1 MPRGR
6 LRIHLGAAPGVG
18 KTYAMLEEAQRLRS
32 LGTDVV
38 VGFVEPHGRR
48 PTAALAEGLETVPRR
63 TMTHRGAVFTEMD
76 LDAVLAR
83 HPQVALVDELAHTN
97 VPGTR
102 HAKRWQDVEELLDAG
117 IDVVTTLNVQHLE
130 SLGDVVRQI
139 TGVPQRETLP
149 DEVAR
154 RADQIELVDLDPE
167 LLRRRMLHG
176 EIYPADRVEAA
187 LTHYFRLG
195 NLTAL
200 RELALLWLA
209 DRVEEGLQRYRAEHG
224 ITDPWETRERIM
236 VALTGGPEGE
246 TLIRR
251 AARVTARTPGSEL
264 LALHVV
270 PSDGLVHADPAA
282 LTAQRALV
290 ESLGGSYHQTTG
302 DDLPETLIQ
311 FAEAENVTQI
321 VLGASRRG
329 RLSTFLYGSVG
340 HRTIRRSGPI
350 DVLVVTHEEAAG
362 SSPRLRLPH
371 PPHAIGP
378 GWRRRFWAA
387 MLLAAVALPALT
399 LLLAA
404 MRDDVDLAFV
414 LLLYLLGIVVIA
426 LVGGLVPALIAA
438 LAAGLL
444 ADYYFSEPLHSLHVE
459 RTSDVLA
466 LVVFVVTAV
475 VVGMASGMAA
485 RRTYEAVRARSE
497 ARALSRLAA
506 ALMGGEALPALLE
519 QVREDFGLD
528 AVSLL
533 EEDTGHPAEPR
544 WHVVADAGED
554 PPRRPYDADV
564 ECPAGEGLT
573 LAARGR
579 SLSSDDRLLLGAC
592 AAQLVLAYVHGRLAA
607 AAAETGHRAEAEHT
621 RASLLLAASRDLRA
635 PLRTAEEAL
644 HRLSTH
650 PEEERSLATARSSVR
665 RAAQLVRDLDVL
677 SRLHAES
684 LDMYPRPV
692 DLDEILTEVLDTL
705 GPGSRR
711 IQFSLPEQLPDVI
724 ADAAVLTRVL
734 AALAAEALRHAPPDR
749 PARLTAETEPGP
761 GPGRLAIRVSDGT
774 TDGTSDGTS
783 DGTPDRAAESAEHA
797 GPPAKA
803 GRPKTDSVILRLS
816 RGLAEAMGGT
826 LEPAANGSAFA
837 MVLTLPTAAPRK
849 PRQAA

>member
-97 VPGTR
+97 VPGSR

-154 RADQIELVDLDPE
+154 RAEQIELVDLDPE

-187 LTHYFRLG
+187 LTHYFRVG

-264 LALHVV
+264 LAVHVV

-282 LTAQRALV
+282 LTAQRSLV

-371 PPHAIGP
+371 PPHATGP

-387 MLLAAVALPALT
+387 MVLAAVALPALT
-399 LLLAA
+399 LFLAA

-426 LVGGLVPALIAA
+426 LVGGLVPALLAA
-438 LAAGLL
+438 VAAGLL

-466 LVVFVVTAV
+466 LVVFVATAIL
-475 VVGMASGMAA
+475 VGMASGMAA

-506 ALMGGEALPALLE
+506 ALMHGEGLPALLE

-533 EEDTGHPAEPR
+533 EEDTDHPAEPR
-544 WHVVADAGED
+544 WHVVADAGEE

-592 AAQLVLAYVHGRLAA
+592 AAQLVLAYVHGRLAV

-644 HRLSTH
+644 GRLATH
-650 PEEERSLATARSSVR
+650 PAEEDGALATARSSVR

-692 DLDEILTEVLDTL
+692 DLDEVLTEVLDTL

-711 IQFSLPEQLPDVI
+711 IRFSLPERLPDVI

-734 AALAAEALRHAPPDR
+734 AALAAEALRHAPSEV
-749 PARLTAETEPGP
+749 PARLTAES
-761 GPGRLAIRVSDGT
+761 GPGRVAIRVTDGGPDGT
-774 TDGTSDGTS
+774 V
-783 DGTPDRAAESAEHA
+783 DRAGSAEPA
-797 GPPAKA
+797 EPPVKA
-803 GRPKTDSVILRLS
+803 GRPRTDTVILRLS
-816 RGLAEAMGGT
+816 RGLIEAMGGT
-826 LEPAANGSAFA
+826 LEPVANGSAFT
-837 MVLTLPTAAPRK
+837 MLLTLPTATPRR
-849 PRQAA
+849 PRQDA

>member
-18 KTYAMLEEAQRLRS
+18 KTYAMLEEGQRLRS
-32 LGTDVV
+32 SGADVV

-48 PTAALAEGLETVPRR
+48 PTAALAEGLDTIPRR
-63 TMTHRGAVFTEMD
+63 RMTHRGAVFTEMD

-97 VPGTR
+97 VPGSRNT
-102 HAKRWQDVEELLDAG
+102 KRWQDVEELLDAG
-117 IDVVTTLNVQHLE
+117 MDVVTTPNVQHLE

-154 RADQIELVDLDPE
+154 RAEQIELVDLEPE

-176 EIYPADRVEAA
+176 EIYPSDRIEAA
-187 LTHYFRLG
+187 LTHYFRVG

-224 ITDPWETRERIM
+224 ITAPWETRERIL

-251 AARVTARTPGSEL
+251 AARVTTRTPGSQL

-270 PSDGLVHADPAA
+270 PSDGLAHADPAA

-290 ESLGGSYHQTTG
+290 ESLGGSFHQTTG
-302 DDLPETLIQ
+302 DDLPETLLE
-311 FAEAENVTQI
+311 FAEAENITQI

-350 DVLVVTHEEAAG
+350 DVLVVTHERAARA
-362 SSPRLRLPH
+362 SSPFRLPH
-371 PPHAIGP
+371 PTRATGP
-378 GWRRRFWAA
+378 RRFWTA
-387 MLLAAVALPALT
+387 MLMTAVALPALT
-399 LLLAA
+399 LALTALRDHVDLSFVLVLHLLA
-404 MRDDVDLAFV
+404 V
-414 LLLYLLGIVVIA
+414 VVIA
-426 LVGGLVPALIAA
+426 LVGGLVPAL
-438 LAAGLL
+438 LAAVLL
-444 ADYYFSEPLHSLHVE
+444 ADYYFTAPLHSLNVE
-459 RTSDVLA
+459 STSDVLS
-466 LVVFVVTAV
+466 LVVFVITAV
-475 VVGMASGMAA
+475 VVGTVSGTAA
-485 RRTYEAVRARSE
+485 RRTREAVRARSE
-497 ARALSRLAA
+497 ARALSRLATT
-506 ALMGGEALPALLE
+506 LMHGEGLAALLE

-533 EEDTGHPAEPR
+533 EEDTEHPAEPR
-544 WHVVADAGED
+544 WRVVAGAGED
-554 PPRRPYDADV
+554 PPARPYEADV
-564 ECPAGEGLT
+564 ESPAADGMT

-579 SLSSDDRLLLGAC
+579 TLNSDDRLVLAAC
-592 AAQLVLAYVHGRLAA
+592 AAQLAMAYAHGRLAA
-607 AAAETGHRAEAEHT
+607 AAAETGLRADAEHT

-635 PLRTAEEAL
+635 PLRTAEGAL
-644 HRLSTH
+644 HHLSAD
-650 PEEERSLATARSSVR
+650 PNARPPAREEERYLATARRSVR
-665 RAAQLVRDLDVL
+665 RAAQLVADLDDL

-692 DLDEILTEVLDTL
+692 DLDDVLTEVLDTL

-711 IQFSLPEQLPDVI
+711 IRCHLPDRLPDVI

-734 AALAAEALRHAPPDR
+734 AVLAAEALRHTPPER
-749 PARLTAETEPGP
+749 PAHLTAETGP
-761 GPGRLAIRVSDGT
+761 GHVAVHV
-774 TDGTSDGTS
+774 TDGNGDGAG
-783 DGTPDRAAESAEHA
+783 GTVSGTEADQTE
-797 GPPAKA
+797 
-803 GRPKTDSVILRLS
+803 DSVVLRLS
-816 RGLAEAMGGT
+816 RDLAEAMGCA
-826 LEPAANGSAFA
+826 LEPVPSVPGFA
-837 MVLTLPTAAPRK
+837 MVLTLPTAVHLPA
-849 PRQAA
+849 

>member
-1 MPRGR
+1 
-6 LRIHLGAAPGVG
+6 
-18 KTYAMLEEAQRLRS
+18 MLEEGQRLRS
-32 LGTDVV
+32 SGADVV

-48 PTAALAEGLETVPRR
+48 PTAALAEGLETIPRR

-97 VPGTR
+97 VPGSRNT
-102 HAKRWQDVEELLDAG
+102 KRWQDVEELLDAG
-117 IDVVTTLNVQHLE
+117 TDVVTTLNVQHLE

-154 RADQIELVDLDPE
+154 RAEQIELVDLEPE

-176 EIYPADRVEAA
+176 EIYPSDRVEAA
-187 LTHYFRLG
+187 LTHYFRVG

-224 ITDPWETRERIM
+224 ITAPWETRERIM
-236 VALTGGPEGE
+236 VALTGGPESE

-251 AARVTARTPGSEL
+251 AARVTARTPGSQL

-302 DDLPETLIQ
+302 DDLPETLLE

-350 DVLVVTHEEAAG
+350 DVLVVTHEHAAG
-362 SSPRLRLPH
+362 ASSPLRLPRRTR
-371 PPHAIGP
+371 ATGP
-378 GWRRRFWAA
+378 RRFWT
-387 MLLAAVALPALT
+387 AVLMMVAGLPALT
-399 LLLAA
+399 LALAA
-404 MRDDVDLAFV
+404 LRAHVDLSFV
-414 LLLYLLGIVVIA
+414 LVLYLLAVVVIA
-426 LVGGLVPALIAA
+426 LVGGLVPALLAA

-444 ADYYFSEPLHSLHVE
+444 ADSYFTAPLHSLNVE
-459 RTSDVLA
+459 RTSDVLS
-466 LVVFVVTAV
+466 LVVFVITAV
-475 VVGMASGMAA
+475 LVGTAAGTAA
-485 RRTYEAVRARSE
+485 RRTHEAVRARSE
-497 ARALSRLAA
+497 ARALSRLAV
-506 ALMGGEALPALLE
+506 ALMHGEGLVALLE

-533 EEDTGHPAEPR
+533 EEDTEHPAEPR
-544 WHVVADAGED
+544 WRVVAGVGED
-554 PPRRPYDADV
+554 PPARPYEADV
-564 ECPAGEGLT
+564 ESPGADGLT

-579 SLSSDDRLLLGAC
+579 ALSSDDRLVLGAC
-592 AAQLVLAYVHGRLAA
+592 AAQLVMAYTHGRLAA
-607 AAAETGHRAEAEHT
+607 DAAETGLRAEAEHT
-621 RASLLLAASRDLRA
+621 RASLLLAASSDLRA
-635 PLRTAEEAL
+635 PLRTAEGAL
-644 HRLSTH
+644 HHLSADLGTR
-650 PEEERSLATARSSVR
+650 PPAQETEQYLATARASVR
-665 RAAQLVRDLDVL
+665 RAVQLVADLDDL
-677 SRLHAES
+677 SRLRAAS
-684 LDMYPRPV
+684 LDVYPRPV
-692 DLDEILTEVLDTL
+692 DLDEVLTEVLDTL

-711 IQFSLPEQLPDVI
+711 LHCNLPDQLPDVI

-734 AALAAEALRHAPPDR
+734 AVLAAEALRRAPPER
-749 PARLTAETEPGP
+749 SAHLTAETVPGH
-761 GPGRLAIRVSDGT
+761 VVVHV
-774 TDGTSDGTS
+774 TDGNTDGA
-783 DGTPDRAAESAEHA
+783 GTAARRQGRSRAERRTAWSCGSPATWPKPSAAPWSPFPPRPASRWRSRCRRRLRRPRADR
-797 GPPAKA
+797 
-803 GRPKTDSVILRLS
+803 R
-816 RGLAEAMGGT
+816 RGLSGNPHLPDPRHAVM
-826 LEPAANGSAFA
+826 SALRVRGIA
-837 MVLTLPTAAPRK
+837 SS
-849 PRQAA
+849 PRQ

>member
-1 MPRGR
+1 
-6 LRIHLGAAPGVG
+6 
-18 KTYAMLEEAQRLRS
+18 MLEEGQQLRS
-32 LGTDVV
+32 IGADVV

-48 PTAALAEGLETVPRR
+48 PTAALVEGLETIPRR
-63 TMTHRGAVFTEMD
+63 SMTHRGAAFTEMD
-76 LDAVLAR
+76 LDAVLACR
-83 HPQVALVDELAHTN
+83 PQVALVDELAHTN
-97 VPGTR
+97 VPGSRNT
-102 HAKRWQDVEELLDAG
+102 KRWQDVEELLDAG
-117 IDVVTTLNVQHLE
+117 TDVVTTLNVQHLE

-154 RADQIELVDLDPE
+154 RADQIELVDLEPE

-176 EIYPADRVEAA
+176 EIYPSDRVEAA
-187 LTHYFRLG
+187 LTHYFRVG

-224 ITDPWETRERIM
+224 ITAPWETRERIM

-290 ESLGGSYHQTTG
+290 ESLGGSYHQTSG
-302 DDLPETLIQ
+302 EDLPATLVQ

-350 DVLVVTHEEAAG
+350 DVLVVTHEHAAG
-362 SSPRLRLPH
+362 ESSPLRLPH
-371 PPHAIGP
+371 PTRATGP
-378 GWRRRFWAA
+378 RRFWAA
-387 MLLAAVALPALT
+387 MLMTAVALPALT

-404 MRDDVDLAFV
+404 LRDDVELAFV
-414 LLLYLLGIVVIA
+414 LVLYLLTIVVIA
-426 LVGGLVPALIAA
+426 LVGGLVPALLAA

-444 ADYYFSEPLHSLHVE
+444 ADYYFTAPLHSLHVE

-475 VVGMASGMAA
+475 VVGMASGTAA

-506 ALMGGEALPALLE
+506 ALMHGEGLASLLE

-533 EEDTGHPAEPR
+533 AEDTEHPAAPR
-544 WHVVADAGED
+544 WHMVAGAGED
-554 PPRRPYDADV
+554 PPERPYDADV
-564 ECPAGEGLT
+564 ESPAADGLI

-579 SLSSDDRLLLGAC
+579 SLSSDDRLVLEAC
-592 AAQLVLAYVHGRLAA
+592 AAQLVMAHVHGRLAA
-607 AAAETGHRAEAEHT
+607 VAAETGLRAEAEHT

-635 PLRTAEEAL
+635 PLRTADEAL
-644 HRLSTH
+644 HRLSSL
-650 PEEERSLATARSSVR
+650 PAGPDSRPPVREVERFLATARSSVR
-665 RAAQLVRDLDVL
+665 RAVQLVTDLDDL

-692 DLDEILTEVLDTL
+692 DLDEVLTAVLDIL
-705 GPGSRR
+705 GPGSQR
-711 IQFSLPEQLPDVI
+711 IRCSLPEQLPDVI

-734 AALAAEALRHAPPDR
+734 AALAAEALRHAPPER
-749 PARLTAETEPGP
+749 PADLTAET
-761 GPGRLAIRVSDGT
+761 GPGRLAILVTDGT
-774 TDGTSDGTS
+774 TGDADGVVSGKQ
-783 DGTPDRAAESAEHA
+783 E
-797 GPPAKA
+797 
-803 GRPKTDSVILRLS
+803 GRTTDSVILRLS
-816 RGLAEAMGGT
+816 RDLAEAMGGT
-826 LEPAANGSAFA
+826 LAPVAALPGFA
-837 MVLTLPTAAPRK
+837 MVLTLPTAGPLASRK
-849 PRQAA
+849 PA